1 MTTATTNT
9 VLPCSSYLS
18 AQFEYLEY
26 QEYSIEPGSKN
37 SSQLAKDLSA
47 FGWLGGDIVP
57 SLRSWN
63 INFGQ
68 SPECMSYAKA
78 MRSGEYTFSG
88 CGSSNT
94 VIPGGSGVTY
104 DYPPE
109 IPPGLVRLSNDGQS
123 EMTCCGNCS
132 LGTPEV
138 RLYYFPD
145 RSPIVCHS
153 NMTSEYQRS
162 NLTSVVSSPHLEKRV
177 HSLIANGSTAVVSGH
192 TLYAKHSDSRG

>member
-1 MTTATTNT
+1 MNLTTATTNT

-26 QEYSIEPGSKN
+26 QEYAFAPGSKN
-37 SSQLAKDLSA
+37 SSQLAKDLSSI
-47 FGWLGGDIVP
+47 GWLGDVDIIP
-57 SLRSWN
+57 SLRNWN

-68 SPECMSYAKA
+68 SPECRSYAKA
-78 MRSGEYTFSG
+78 MTSGEYTFSG

-94 VIPGGSGVTY
+94 VIPGGSGNTF
-104 DYPPE
+104 DYPLG
-109 IPPGLVRLSNDGQS
+109 IPPGLMRSSINGLWN
-123 EMTCCGNCS
+123 MTCCGNCS

-145 RSPIVCHS
+145 KSPIVCHS
-153 NMTSEYQRS
+153 NMTSEYQKS

-192 TLYAKHSDSRG
+192 TL